1 VSKLS
6 ILFYQVINVQKN
18 YLYYPA
24 LLHIQTMCFF
34 FFLQCLLH
42 TMLTL
47 QLSELGSTWNQML
60 PMVVRLQVVLPQ
72 AAALMGHAE
81 LLGMLLLSLYL
92 S

>member
-1 VSKLS
+1 
-6 ILFYQVINVQKN
+6 
-18 YLYYPA
+18 
-24 LLHIQTMCFF
+24 
-34 FFLQCLLH
+34 
-42 TMLTL
+42 MLTL